1 MTTAQDQQSRAEFEA
16 HMRKLSPCVRL
27 YRHTCD
33 GGDKYR
39 TVTVQRNWELW
50 QAARALP
57 AGMKPFGY
65 VRRRNGK
72 FYHEVEGLPAADF
85 DVVYTAAQVLTMG
98 RVPPGFVAAPVEP
111 TAEMVDAAEEAYMPF
126 GDMAL
131 AIQSAVAAAPRP
143 PAAQERKTMACACG
157 DEFPID
163 SYGAGFL
170 DAKGKCF
177 GCDAADEAAH
187 GIKEAD

>member
-1 MTTAQDQQSRAEFEA
+1 MTTAQDQQSRAAYDLIDRFLRNNLDDADYAEYSA
-16 HMRKLSPCVRL
+16 AL
-27 YRHTCD
+27 D
-33 GGDKYR
+33 
-39 TVTVQRNWELW
+39 VTA
-50 QAARALP
+50 AARALP
-57 AGMKPFGY
+57 AGEPFGY

-72 FYHEVEGLPAADF
+72 FTHEFDGIAASEF
-85 DVVYTAAQVLTMG
+85 DAVYTAAQVQAMG